1 MAENI
6 KFKFQTCTHCSQQ
19 KTLPTQTAYLGNTQS
34 SKTLAQIHIDF
45 LSLELDEKKKNLGTY
60 YGDLK
65 LQSVYISQ

>member
-45 LSLELDEKKKNLGTY
+45 LSLELEEKKKKTWGHIMVTSNF
-60 YGDLK
+60 
-65 LQSVYISQ
+65 SQYT